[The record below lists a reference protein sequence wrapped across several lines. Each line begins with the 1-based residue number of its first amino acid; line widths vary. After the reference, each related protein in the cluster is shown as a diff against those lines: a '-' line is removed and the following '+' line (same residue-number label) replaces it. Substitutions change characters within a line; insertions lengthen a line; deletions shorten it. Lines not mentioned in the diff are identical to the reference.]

1 MTRLRTTVGI
11 EAEEYEKQYL
21 LPFGPLDDAL
31 ERFRQYGYA
40 LTMEGGRCRL
50 TPEGFLM
57 SNTIISDLLLAQ
69 EECEALGKR
78 V

>member
-1 MTRLRTTVGI
+1 M
-11 EAEEYEKQYL
+11 
-21 LPFGPLDDAL
+21 
-31 ERFRQYGYA
+31 ERYCLHNWAMSNGKGGY
-40 LTMEGGRCRL
+40 RL

>member
-1 MTRLRTTVGI
+1 
-11 EAEEYEKQYL
+11 L
-21 LPFGPLDDAL
+21 LSFHPLEL
-31 ERFRQYGYA
+31 VMERYCLHNWAMSNGKGGY
-40 LTMEGGRCRL
+40 RL